1 VNGRRRF
8 AAIAALVIG
17 AGLIGFTISPA
28 GAQGSGG
35 FDADAIASEVDPAVA
50 VVNITLAGG
59 RGQGVGTGIV
69 VTPDGEILTNNHV
82 IENASRVRVRIG
94 GAGRNYTAEVLGYNA
109 REDVALLKID
119 GVSNLETVKTD
130 ESVSVGE
137 SVVALGNG
145 GGADSDTD
153 ATSGSVR
160 AVGETIEVADTSG
173 FQTLRNLIRVD
184 ASLEPGDSGGPLV
197 DADGEVIGMNAAAS
211 SGGFR
216 LRTGSGYAIPIRTA
230 LSIANQ
236 IRSGEGSGD
245 THVGERAFLG
255 VSIQSAR
262 GGLRDPSAGTRSSAV
277 VGDVRS
283 GSAADDAGIQAG
295 DVIVSLAGKRI
306 DSIDDLTSALAPHH
320 PRDKVEVAWVDDG
333 GERHT
338 ATVTLS
344 GPPA

>member
-1 VNGRRRF
+1 VSRPRSL
-8 AAIAALVIG
+8 AAILTLVVG
-17 AGLIGFTISPA
+17 AGVLGFTTAPV
-28 GAQGSGG
+28 GAQSDDGV
-35 FDADAIASEVDPAVA
+35 DAGAIASEVDAAVA
-50 VVNITLAGG
+50 VVNVTFGGG
-59 RGQGVGTGIV
+59 RGGGIGSGIV
-69 VTPDGEILTNNHV
+69 ISPDGQILTNNHV

-94 GAGRNYTAEVLGYNA
+94 GTGRNHTAEVLGYNA
-109 REDVALLKID
+109 KEDVALLKID
-119 GVSNLETVKTD
+119 GVSDLETVKTD
-130 ESVSVGE
+130 ETVSVGE

-145 GGADSDTD
+145 GGEDGDAD
-153 ATSGSVR
+153 ATAGSVR
-160 AVGETIEVADTSG
+160 AVGDTIEVADTAG

-236 IRSGEGSGD
+236 ISSGEGSGD

-255 VSIQSAR
+255 VSIQPAR
-262 GGLRDPSAGTRSSAV
+262 GGPLERRGSSSRAV
-277 VGDVRS
+277 VTDVS
-283 GSAADDAGIQAG
+283 SDSAADDAGIEAG
-295 DVIVSLAGKRI
+295 DVIVSLAGKQI

-320 PRDKVEVAWVDDG
+320 PRDRVEVAWVDDS

-344 GPPA
+344 GRPA

>member
-1 VNGRRRF
+1 VNGRCRF
-8 AAIAALVIG
+8 AAITALVVTG
-17 AGLIGFTISPA
+17 GVLGFTASPA
-28 GAQGSGG
+28 GAQSSDG

-50 VVNITLAGG
+50 VVNIALAGG

-69 VTPDGEILTNNHV
+69 ITPDGEILTNNHV
-82 IENASRVRVRIG
+82 VENAGRIRVRIG
-94 GAGRNYTAEVLGYNA
+94 GAGRSYMAEVLGYNA
-109 REDVALLKID
+109 KEDVALLKVD
-119 GVSNLETVKTD
+119 GVSDLETVKTD
-130 ESVSVGE
+130 ETVSVGE

-145 GGADSDTD
+145 GGTDGDAD

-160 AVGETIEVADTSG
+160 AVGETIEIADTAG

-216 LRTGSGYAIPIRTA
+216 LRTSSGYAIPIRTA
-230 LSIANQ
+230 LTIANQ

-262 GGLRDPSAGTRSSAV
+262 GGLRERGGAQSGAV
-277 VGDVRS
+277 VADVRS
-283 GSAADDAGIQAG
+283 DSAAEDAGIQAG
-295 DVIVSLAGKRI
+295 DEIVSLAGKRI

-320 PRDKVEVAWVDDG
+320 PRDRVEVAWVDDG

>member
-8 AAIAALVIG
+8 AAIAALVVG
-17 AGLIGFTISPA
+17 AGLIGLTISPA
-28 GAQGSGG
+28 GAQSSGG

-69 VTPDGEILTNNHV
+69 ITPDGEILTNNHV
-82 IENASRVRVRIG
+82 VENAGRIRVRIG
-94 GAGRNYTAEVLGYNA
+94 GAGRSYMAEVLGYNA
-109 REDVALLKID
+109 KEDVALLKVD
-119 GVSNLETVKTD
+119 GVSDLETVKTD
-130 ESVSVGE
+130 ETVSVGE

-145 GGADSDTD
+145 GGETD
-153 ATSGSVR
+153 GDAGATSGSVR
-160 AVGETIEVADTSG
+160 AVGETIEIADTAG

-230 LSIANQ
+230 LTIANQ

-262 GGLRDPSAGTRSSAV
+262 GGLRERGGTQSGAV
-277 VGDVRS
+277 VADVRS
-283 GSAADDAGIQAG
+283 DSAADDAGIQAG
-295 DVIVSLAGKRI
+295 DEIVSLAGKRI

-320 PRDKVEVAWVDDG
+320 PRDRVEVAWVDDG

-338 ATVTLS
+338 ATITLS

>member
-8 AAIAALVIG
+8 AAITALVVG
-17 AGLIGFTISPA
+17 AGLLGFTTTPA
-28 GAQGSGG
+28 GAQSSDG

-69 VTPDGEILTNNHV
+69 ITPNGEILTNNHV

-94 GAGRNYTAEVLGYNA
+94 GTGRSYSAEVVGYNA
-109 REDVALLKID
+109 KEDVALLKVD

-130 ESVSVGE
+130 ETVSVGE

-145 GGADSDTD
+145 GGADGDAD

-216 LRTGSGYAIPIRTA
+216 LRTGSGYAIPIQTA

-262 GGLRDPSAGTRSSAV
+262 GGLRDRAGMRSSAV
-277 VGDVRS
+277 VTDVRS

-320 PRDKVEVAWVDDG
+320 PRDRVEVAWVDDG

>member
-1 VNGRRRF
+1 MTRRYLGRV
-8 AAIAALVIG
+8 AAATALVVG
-17 AGLIGFTISPA
+17 AGLVGFTVSPA
-28 GAQGSGG
+28 GAQSSDG
-35 FDADAIASEVDPAVA
+35 FDAESIASEVDPAVA

-69 VTPDGEILTNNHV
+69 ITPDGEILTNNHV
-82 IENASRVRVRIG
+82 VENAGRIRVRIG
-94 GAGRNYTAEVLGYNA
+94 GAGRAYTAEVLGYNA
-109 REDVALLKID
+109 KEDVALLKVD
-119 GVSNLETVKTD
+119 GVSNLETAKTD
-130 ESVSVGE
+130 ETVSVGE

-145 GGADSDTD
+145 GGADGDPD

-160 AVGETIEVADTSG
+160 AVGETIEVADTAG

-230 LSIANQ
+230 LTIADQ
-236 IRSGEGSGD
+236 IRSGAGSGD

-262 GGLRDPSAGTRSSAV
+262 GGLREPGGAQSGAV
-277 VGDVRS
+277 VADVRS
-283 GSAADDAGIQAG
+283 DSAADDAGIQAG
-295 DVIVSLAGKRI
+295 DEIVSLAGKRI
-306 DSIDDLTSALAPHH
+306 DSAA
-320 PRDKVEVAWVDDG
+320 
-333 GERHT
+333 
-338 ATVTLS
+338 S
-344 GPPA
+344 GTPPP